1 MGVYL
6 IQMNRSIEKGVDWSQ
21 KHHFVEKLLFEI
33 RCMETTTKTALTAAA
48 AATVITS
55 SVVAVAAEA
64 AATASTTVDLAW
76 VLNTIFSR
84 FNSFYTPKC
93 KRPSLFVV
101 AYFIHTFA
109 SELLAQCGC
118 DCDCDCACV
127 YAKRRLHEIVHLLFL
142 TLSFFLSYLWFA
154 EEPLCI
160 VLHLYDTL
168 YMPFW
173 FLFFL
178 LSISFSVKF

>member
-1 MGVYL
+1 
-6 IQMNRSIEKGVDWSQ
+6 MNRSIEKGVDWSQ
-21 KHHFVEKLLFEI
+21 KHHFVEKLLFEF
-33 RCMETTTKTALTAAA
+33 RWMETTTKTASKA

-55 SVVAVAAEA
+55 SVVAVAAAA

-84 FNSFYTPKC
+84 FNSYYTPKC

-118 DCDCDCACV
+118 DCDCACV

-142 TLSFFLSYLWFA
+142 TLSFFLSHLRFA
-154 EEPLCI
+154 EDPLCI
-160 VLHLYDTL
+160 VLHLYNTL

-178 LSISFSVKF
+178 LSFSFSVKF